1 MYIADDFSWN
11 LWNIFRED
19 ERPYESHVNFD
30 TTMQPKVKT
39 SECVVLPRVHLHPL
53 SVRLKNDK
61 SDPTI
66 AF

>member
-1 MYIADDFSWN
+1 MYIADDFSWS

-19 ERPYESHVNFD
+19 DRPYESLNFY

-39 SECVVLPRVHLHPL
+39 SECVVLPPVHLHPL
-53 SVRLKNDK
+53 SVHLKNDK